1 MFFEK
6 KQLNNC
12 LTASFRKQNLES
24 RTVIFFEFIKKKK
37 QYLLSKEIDATEFYT
52 FRYKNQLFLLL
63 FGQIVLF
70 SGWSQKIQQI
80 LEKSINQVDDQIE
93 NVYLKDHT
101 YSEEKNSRRL
111 RSLGGSLRKM
121 FSLIESS
128 DKVLTKK
135 EIIKDLEYFVIL
147 GNKEKLVNQ
156 IFAVEK
162 NAKLNYQID
171 SKNLKIPLDQ
181 HLNLTKSKIL
191 EHLSD
196 DREGATIKLIDNF
209 QKEIKD
215 KIDELKKTFS
225 C

>member
-1 MFFEK
+1 MMTSFTALYQVMFFEK

-135 EIIKDLEYFVIL
+135 EIIKDLAKASL
-147 GNKEKLVNQ
+147 GPRRLWRHGVHRGKAAA
-156 IFAVEK
+156 I
-162 NAKLNYQID
+162 
-171 SKNLKIPLDQ
+171 
-181 HLNLTKSKIL
+181 
-191 EHLSD
+191 D
-196 DREGATIKLIDNF
+196 DRSPNVQLRSRA
-209 QKEIKD
+209 
-215 KIDELKKTFS
+215 
-225 C
+225 